1 MIDTG
6 SIPKSRKAKRST
18 LVTGLATYSDLT
30 AHTGTTTN
38 PHATTKVQV
47 GLGNVDNTADAVKP
61 VSTAATLAPIGG
73 YANLLKAFTRGA
85 PQTIATHLATLTG
98 AIVQINAASPPSARQ
113 ALIADSAGVARFQ
126 AIAVSDVTNLTTSL
140 AAKAPLASPALTG
153 APTTPTAALGTNTN
167 QVTSTAF
174 VLANAGGGAVS
185 SVNTKTAA
193 YTLTTTDSII
203 LADAT
208 TAALSCTL
216 PTTVGIT
223 GKQCTFKR
231 INGGANSVTVGTTN
245 GQTIE
250 TAATKTLGSQFSYL
264 IVVSDGVG
272 WVIVGQGGTIS

>member
-6 SIPKSRKAKRST
+6 SIHKSRKAKRST
-18 LVTGLATYSDLT
+18 LVTGLATSSDLT

-38 PHATTKVQV
+38 PHAATKVQV

-73 YANLLKAFTRGA
+73 YANLLKAFTSGA

-113 ALIADSAGVARFQ
+113 VLIADSVGVARFQ
-126 AIAVSDVTNLTTSL
+126 AIAVSDVANLTTSL

-153 APTTPTAALGTNTN
+153 APTTPTTAPGTN
-167 QVTSTAF
+167 
-174 VLANAGGGAVS
+174 
-185 SVNTKTAA
+185 
-193 YTLTTTDSII
+193 TTTDSMI

-208 TAALSCTL
+208 TAALTCTL
-216 PTTVGIT
+216 STAVGIT
-223 GKQCTFKR
+223 SRQYTVKR
-231 INGGANSVTVGTTN
+231 INGGANTVTVGTTS

-272 WVIVGQGGTIS
+272 WVIVG